1 MSRLRYPVPVVG
13 SGRGLLLLSA
23 AREVAMTV
31 GPERI
36 KTKRIYEPK
45 ADADG
50 ARLLV
55 DRIWPRGVSKEHA
68 ALDAWLKD
76 VAPSNELRHWF
87 NHEPKRW
94 EEFCRRYTS
103 ELQQKGEEVS
113 QVLDFAMKG
122 NVTLLYAASD
132 DEHNNAVALR
142 AFLIQCILG

>member
-13 SGRGLLLLSA
+13 SGRGLLPLSA

-76 VAPSNELRHWF
+76 VAPSNELRRWF
-87 NHEPKRW
+87 NHEPERW
-94 EEFCRRYTS
+94 DEFCRRYTS

-113 QVLDFAMKG
+113 QVLDFAKKG

-132 DEHNNAVALR
+132 DEHNNAIALR